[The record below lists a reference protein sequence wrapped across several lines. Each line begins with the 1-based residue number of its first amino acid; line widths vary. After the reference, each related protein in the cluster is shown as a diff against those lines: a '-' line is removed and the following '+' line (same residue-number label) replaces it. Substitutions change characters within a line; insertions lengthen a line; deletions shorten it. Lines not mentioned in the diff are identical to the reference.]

1 LRHRFTISVLSQ
13 YLMSYAPYVKAIN
26 DPKKKRN
33 AVILAPNYMTPEIYH
48 GVSGFVGDS
57 FQIATKAQEVDADT
71 TYTATINAREDPVV
85 SGMQIAQLAFRLVDP
100 SLKVTVHTPD
110 GSACKPGD
118 TLITIE
124 GLAPSILSG
133 EQGVRAV
140 REVVKA
146 NASHMTAVKI
156 EVDRLDQLQEALEVG
171 GRLSFCWTTWTTT
184 CWDRPLRLLMVGC

>member
-1 LRHRFTISVLSQ
+1 
-13 YLMSYAPYVKAIN
+13 M
-26 DPKKKRN
+26 
-33 AVILAPNYMTPEIYH
+33 
-48 GVSGFVGDS
+48 
-57 FQIATKAQEVDADT
+57 ATKAQEVDADT
-71 TYTATINAREDPVV
+71 TYTATITAREDPVV

-146 NASHMTAVKI
+146 NASHMTAVEI

-171 GRLSFCWTTWTTT
+171 GASVA
-184 CWDRPLRLLMVGC
+184 LLMVGC